1 MNESTVNNFVSEKP
15 VQPLWLRITAGI
27 VLFIIFGAV
36 YFVVYVF
43 WAGMSHWADTY
54 PNQGDT
60 PDQFYLTYIWGPIL
74 FILLIIPTIL
84 TFLNIR
90 WLWKGIYWLLSFV
103 LSLLTWFVWFIIIE
117 ATSK

>member
-1 MNESTVNNFVSEKP
+1 MNGSLENHPVPVGA

-27 VLFIIFGAV
+27 SLLIIFGV
-36 YFVVYVF
+36 IYFVVYVF

-84 TFLNIR
+84 TFMNIR
-90 WLWKGIYWLLSFV
+90 WLWKGVYWLLSFV
-103 LSLLTWFVWFIIIE
+103 LLLVTWFIWFIIIE